1 MFIIYIYYY
10 TYYIYFYKIITRFLQ
25 DTNTVF

>member
-10 TYYIYFYKIITRFLQ
+10 IYYIYFYKIITRFLQ